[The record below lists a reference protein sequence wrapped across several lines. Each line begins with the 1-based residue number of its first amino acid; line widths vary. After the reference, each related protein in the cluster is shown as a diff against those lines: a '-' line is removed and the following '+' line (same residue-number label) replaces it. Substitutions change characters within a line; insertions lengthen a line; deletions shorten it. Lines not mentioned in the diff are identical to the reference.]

1 MIMKKIQYSTVGR
14 NTFLTSLLSGTLLF
28 ISYVITEADFLLI
41 LGFYFVVIAAVVNLL
56 VLLYELLEFLTDV
69 TDKKSSGNSVLL
81 LLLNI
86 PITILYLLILFNYNL

>member
-86 PITILYLLILFNYNL
+86 PITILYLLILFNYNM

>member
-56 VLLYELLEFLTDV
+56 VLLYELLEFLTNV

-86 PITILYLLILFNYNL
+86 PITILYLLILFNYNM